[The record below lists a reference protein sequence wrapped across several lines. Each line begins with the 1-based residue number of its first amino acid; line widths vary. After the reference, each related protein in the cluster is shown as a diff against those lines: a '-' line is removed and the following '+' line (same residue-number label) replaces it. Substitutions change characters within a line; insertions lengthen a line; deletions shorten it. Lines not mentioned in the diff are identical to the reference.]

1 MKTLKW
7 AITGGYPCSVTDAS
21 MQHPV
26 HLKNENLTKMKKIRG
41 YRYSLLPV
49 SVLHD
54 GWMALLVHGAKEP

>member
-41 YRYSLLPV
+41 
-49 SVLHD
+49 
-54 GWMALLVHGAKEP
+54 